1 MKLAWA
7 TWAINGKGMA
17 GIEEHKSTQNPFVAI
32 WFRLFHEIHQHH
44 VRFGRGF
51 LTSEFRNWTHNQYN
65 QHSQWP
71 NECSLLLKAKT
82 LPNGMSCQA
91 SKAKSVRLEVTKCVR
106 FQQDCLT
113 DFRSN
118 KRQLQSVAENICGKP
133 HVTQCDPPGAAAPSV
148 LGESLRWSK
157 LRLNTELK
165 PSGIQKFTPKKPSE
179 LDRYKIIQNTNLQTI
194 GIIISIMSICP
205 CSLKIQYKAAFTWPS
220 VSHLS
225 QDALQLMTSSQRHYS
240 VGTEL
245 LLRWQL

>member
-51 LTSEFRNWTHNQYN
+51 LISEFRNWTHNQYN

-118 KRQLQSVAENICGKP
+118 KRQLQSVAENICTP
-133 HVTQCDPPGAAAPSV
+133 CDPMWPSWSRSSERFR
-148 LGESLRWSK
+148 GSLRWSK
-157 LRLNTELK
+157 LQSLNTELK

-194 GIIISIMSICP
+194 GIIISIISICP

>member
-32 WFRLFHEIHQHH
+32 WFCLFHEIHQHH

-51 LTSEFRNWTHNQYN
+51 LISEFRNWTHNQYN

-91 SKAKSVRLEVTKCVR
+91 SKAKSVRLEVTNVS
-106 FQQDCLT
+106 
-113 DFRSN
+113 DFGRIVWQIFVQTNDSS
-118 KRQLQSVAENICGKP
+118 KDYEAENIC
-133 HVTQCDPPGAAAPSV
+133 TQCDPPGAAAPSV

-165 PSGIQKFTPKKPSE
+165 PSGIQKFTLKEPSE
-179 LDRYKIIQNTNLQTI
+179 LDHCKIIQNTNLQTI
-194 GIIISIMSICP
+194 GIIISIISICP